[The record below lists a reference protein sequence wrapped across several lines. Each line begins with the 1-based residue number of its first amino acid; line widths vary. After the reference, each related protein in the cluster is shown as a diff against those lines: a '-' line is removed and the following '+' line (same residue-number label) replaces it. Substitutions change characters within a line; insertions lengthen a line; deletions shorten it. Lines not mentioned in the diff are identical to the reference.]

1 MRQTGLRQPRGERSA
16 MEPLR
21 QQVIVEVDGRIVI
34 HVPQLKPGT
43 RAEVIVVERPPE
55 AGEPARPV
63 RLSSLIG
70 CCRGMF
76 ASPDEA
82 DDFLRRERDAWG
94 S

>member
-1 MRQTGLRQPRGERSA
+1 

-21 QQVIVEVDGRIVI
+21 QEVIVQADGRIVI

-43 RAEVIVVERPPE
+43 RAEVIVVERPPQ
-55 AGEPARPV
+55 AGEPA

-82 DDFLRRERDAWG
+82 DDFLRRERDAWD